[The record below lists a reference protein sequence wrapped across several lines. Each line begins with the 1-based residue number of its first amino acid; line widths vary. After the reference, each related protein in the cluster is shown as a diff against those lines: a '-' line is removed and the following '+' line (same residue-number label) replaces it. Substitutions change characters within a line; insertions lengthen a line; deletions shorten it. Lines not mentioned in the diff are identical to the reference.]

1 MATFIYT
8 AKKSKSSKELVHG
21 EIEARDKAAAID
33 SLADS
38 NLVPITLSEKKTKK
52 KLFSFGVKKVKDSEL
67 VLFTRQLSS
76 MIGAGLPLVKS
87 LRSLQDNTETDTFK
101 KILRK
106 VGNDVESGQQFSD
119 ALARHP
125 ETFDSI
131 YINMVRAGETAGIL
145 EDILKRLA
153 SQQEKS
159 LSIKRK
165 VKSAMVYPVILITI
179 ASIAFLGLMIFV
191 VPRIGATIKDLGGPN
206 AQLPAITQVMLAIS
220 HFIVNYWYILLA
232 IIGGGLYMFNNFKK
246 TDKGRDFM
254 SRVMLK
260 APAINKVT
268 KKLASARFARTYAS
282 LIAVGVPVIESI
294 NITSKAIG
302 NSIYERTLAE
312 ISGRVKNGE
321 LLSDSMSKHEDLFPD
336 MLIQILRV
344 GEETGATDEILVK
357 IADYYEEEFDVAIDG
372 LSSILEPMMIIF
384 VGAIVGL
391 IAVSVMLPIMTMSN
405 SIA

>member
-336 MLIQILRV
+336 MLIQIFRV

>member
-76 MIGAGLPLVKS
+76 MVGAGLPLVKS

-312 ISGRVKNGE
+312 ISDRVKNGE

-405 SIA
+405 SIE